1 MTTDTDVTTGGLEAL
16 PTRPPTPPRERQA
29 PADQDPNKL
38 TLSRNP
44 LTTRLTLQTPPNYS
58 PDSALSTN
66 QSSRRTRKKVEFTV
80 QAEYREPPSYATTTS
95 ASFAGKENAHRQST
109 PISAPSSV
117 GLERPLKSIL
127 KPTSSPNPPN
137 PLDPSS
143 GQDEAGRTASL
154 AVMLESAIKQL
165 AGNDRDNKIDAYDL
179 LVRAL
184 KTSNNLPD
192 RIALQDK
199 MTLFTQFIQRDI
211 TTKAANGTT
220 DWSVVNHAI
229 ILLST
234 FLHFQAIA
242 SSISPDFGVFII
254 DHCIRS
260 FEDPATPKEHAR
272 YLMQIVAAQNFPAKV
287 MSADRVGRL
296 VAALHNIENHLKGK
310 SIVVGRILV
319 YRRLLRQCRA
329 HMVTHSDWLLDLFTD
344 MLSSMKETR
353 ANAIS
358 LGLEASF
365 SVAKEKQLTKKVTD
379 ILQMTVDETRY
390 VEYYAKQLTAMT
402 KDREVISAV
411 PQVWSVVVLL
421 LRCPIDKWEFFDQ
434 WLEIIQKCFNS
445 ADRDTKV
452 EANLAWNRLV
462 YALHLHESSFNK
474 TVGMLCQ
481 PFTSQLKR
489 SRKVFPPELRKIA
502 IGSLC
507 NLYYY
512 AFAPTANPNFVEL
525 YWDTCVKSLIKT
537 LVFPEND
544 GKAGERQKTP
554 SADLVAHATNILSA
568 LFNQTSMQ
576 RLWKEDR
583 ISENALAK
591 PEDLP
596 ALDPKWIRRNGH
608 RVFSVVEPIL
618 GRTFLDLADSTSD
631 ASRLWRSLVGSVA
644 AAASKEVK
652 VSVDTA
658 AFLGHGLGLFMKI
671 WSGGCLG
678 EAAAASVEQQ
688 QTFLAAVQSY
698 LTTVI
703 SSLGHLPFTEKLLT
717 MDKQQNTLIPLATP
731 SHRSSKSHTSLT
743 RSPLHHLFA
752 ILTVL
757 PPGLADSEGLLNLIR
772 TVFEPFVPTRSP
784 RARREFALELM
795 QISSAQGP
803 APYGVWA
810 FVADT
815 LSTSMDH
822 SQSSTSSTDSTY
834 HPQIGHELRDMVKHL
849 EKGISNTP
857 ELPWDLWLSFYEFV
871 VGQAIEL
878 SGEAGCSLGV
888 VEALSKA
895 LVDNFPADQA
905 ADTVPVSPPLL
916 RCCACLMSTAKHPRD
931 RAALDAARRRLWG
944 TSMAGAKSASFDPF
958 DKFYEL
964 MGRSLKM
971 AYLNVQALDDTVTSS
986 LLEQTTQFLSRC
998 NPLLVF
1004 KSLVQLQHGLGPWIQ
1019 DADGQYGNKQHP
1031 SVAEAVM
1038 ALWDRICTLF
1048 ADAAIQDFQLDVIEQ
1063 LLCCAFK
1070 SKHRHTVNSAV
1081 TLWNRGFEHAEEIE
1095 YPETLREVLLSV
1107 RAYADIVL
1115 PGLDVSS
1122 FDSHSAAQP
1131 MFIDSQDDI
1140 DIPTNLSSYRL
1151 TPRFTRPPSSR
1162 ASASGTPASDRSL
1175 SSSSRQKSESARL
1188 RSQTKSSRRNKT
1200 AKLRHD
1206 DSQIQFA
1213 PIEQPSP
1220 SENLVDESQVLTD
1233 RQKEVRDRQQEN
1245 AALFPAM
1252 RSSPEKATTRSSH
1265 GSRQPSPLQPRA
1277 AEPIVDEEAT
1287 TPRVNRSYE
1296 YVSSTPTPRRGQAA
1310 IVDEDHEMTDDIPSS
1325 PPEPRRNLL
1334 PEMKSH
1340 SRSNSVLAE
1349 MPVSSSPISGS
1360 PVTRSSQRLRELKA
1374 SSQGGS
1380 ADPVSPSKLRQQLA
1394 EQAGSVPDAVP
1405 DSSQLPMITLTHEPS
1420 QEQSLELPAIDPTTP
1435 PKLNPPTKNQETPRS
1450 DNDVFVDALASPARR
1465 QTRSSVS
1472 VPSSYTKGREE
1483 DMPHHGDRS
1492 FEMSDGEERSMARLV
1507 IELDSRKCDPTPNYD
1522 SSPEK
1527 QRQKAEAAL
1536 DSITVHIDDG
1546 DGELPLPPAKE
1557 PSPPVIPSTQAEPSD
1572 SQSPGVNKSKRKRKR
1587 GSEKR
1592 QSSGKKRRQQQQQ
1605 QQQSI
1610 AEVEEVSSSAVED
1623 SQVAAAAAEVV
1634 SSQPQE
1640 PVAANHSFP
1649 SPDLAH
1655 QADDSFEPLS
1665 MASPSDQSIDGDN
1678 AAVYRQLITEAS
1690 QQSEHNLTEAIPE
1703 SFIMDEEEPTE
1714 DDQEMAGADD
1724 AVPSSVP
1731 APPTAEPS
1739 ALEKI
1744 MASLRDGLSGLRTAT
1759 LSRDEVYKIEDMFM
1773 DIKRELYEA
1782 ESRSR
1787 RLS

>member
-1 MTTDTDVTTGGLEAL
+1 MTTDADADADTATGGLDAL
-16 PTRPPTPPRERQA
+16 PARPPTPPRERQA

-38 TLSRNP
+38 ILSRNP
-44 LTTRLTLQTPPNYS
+44 LTTRLTLQTPPSHS
-58 PDSALSTN
+58 PDSTRSTN

-80 QAEYREPPSYATTTS
+80 QAEYREPPSYTTTTTTTS
-95 ASFAGKENAHRQST
+95 ASFTGKENAHKQST

-117 GLERPLKSIL
+117 GFERPLKSIL

-165 AGNDRDNKIDAYDL
+165 AGNDRDSKIDAYEL

-192 RIALQDK
+192 RIALLDK

-220 DWSVVNHAI
+220 DWSVVNHAV
-229 ILLST
+229 ILLVT
-234 FLHFQAIA
+234 FLHFPAIA
-242 SSISPDFGVFII
+242 SSISPDFGIFIV

-272 YLMQIVAAQNFPAKV
+272 YLMQVVAAQNFPGKV

-319 YRRLLRQCRA
+319 YRRLLRQCKA
-329 HMVTHSDWLLDLFTD
+329 HMITHSDWLLDLFTD

-353 ANAIS
+353 SSAIA

-365 SVAKEKQLTKKVTD
+365 SVTKEKQLTKKVTD
-379 ILQMTVDETRY
+379 ILQMTADGTRY
-390 VEYYAKQLTAMT
+390 IEYYAKQLTAMT
-402 KDREVISAV
+402 KDKELMSAV

-421 LRCPIDKWEFFDQ
+421 LRCPIDRWEFFDQ

-445 ADRDTKV
+445 ADKDTKA

-489 SRKVFPPELRKIA
+489 SRKVFPPEHRKIV

-512 AFAPTANPNFVEL
+512 AFAPTSNPNYVEL

-537 LVFPEND
+537 CVFPEND
-544 GKAGERQKTP
+544 GKAGDKQKSP
-554 SADLVAHATNILSA
+554 STDLVAHATNMLSG
-568 LFNQTSMQ
+568 LFNQTSL

-583 ISENALAK
+583 ISDNTMVR

-596 ALDPKWIRRNGH
+596 ALDPKWIRRNAP
-608 RVFSVVEPIL
+608 RVFSVVEPIFS
-618 GRTFLDLADSTSD
+618 RTFLDLADSASD
-631 ASRLWRSLVGSVA
+631 ASKLWRALVGAVA

-658 AFLGHGLGLFMKI
+658 AFLGHALSLFMRI
-671 WSGGCLG
+671 WSGGLG
-678 EAAAASVEQQ
+678 QAVASVEQQ
-688 QTFLAAVQSY
+688 RRFLAAVQSY
-698 LTTVI
+698 LATVI

-717 MDKQQNTLIPLATP
+717 MNKQQNTLIPLATP
-731 SHRSSKSHTSLT
+731 SHRSGKSHGLT
-743 RSPLHHLFA
+743 RSPLHHLFCS
-752 ILTVL
+752 LMVL
-757 PPGLADSEGLLNLIR
+757 PPGLSDSEELANLIK
-772 TVFEPFVPTRSP
+772 TVFEPFVPTRS
-784 RARREFALELM
+784 ARTKREFAQELVQM
-795 QISSAQGP
+795 SSSARP
-803 APYGVWA
+803 TPYGIWA
-810 FVADT
+810 FIADT

-834 HPQIGHELRDMVKHL
+834 HPQIGHEFREMVRHL

-857 ELPWDLWLSFYEFV
+857 ELPWDLWLSFFEFV
-871 VGQAIEL
+871 VGQATEL
-878 SGEAGCSLGV
+878 SGEAGCSLAV

-895 LVDNFPADQA
+895 LVDNFPVEQA
-905 ADTVPVSPPLL
+905 ADTVTVSPRLL
-916 RCCACLMSTAKHPRD
+916 QCGACLMSTAKHPRD
-931 RAALDAARRRLWG
+931 RPALDAARRRLWG
-944 TSMAGAKSASFDPF
+944 TAIAGAKSASFDPF

-971 AYLNVQALDDTVTSS
+971 AYLNMEVLDDTVTSS
-986 LLEQTTQFLSRC
+986 LLEQATQFLSRC

-1004 KSLVQLQHGLGPWIQ
+1004 KSLVQLQQGLGPWIQ
-1019 DADGQYGNKQHP
+1019 DADGLYGNKQHP

-1038 ALWDRICTLF
+1038 ALWDRICALF
-1048 ADAAIQDFQLDVIEQ
+1048 ADAAIEDFQLDVIEP

-1081 TLWNRGFEHAEEIE
+1081 MLWNRGFEHAEEIE
-1095 YPETLREVLLSV
+1095 YPEALKEVLLSV
-1107 RAYADIVL
+1107 RGYADIVL

-1140 DIPTNLSSYRL
+1140 DIPTNLSSYRV
-1151 TPRFTRPPSSR
+1151 TPRFTRPPSSK
-1162 ASASGTPASDRSL
+1162 ASTSETPASDRS
-1175 SSSSRQKSESARL
+1175 STSSRQRPESARL
-1188 RSQTKSSRRNKT
+1188 RSQTKSSKRNKT

-1220 SENLVDESQVLTD
+1220 SDHLAAESQVLTD

-1245 AALFPAM
+1245 AALFPAI

-1265 GSRQPSPLQPRA
+1265 GSRQPSPPQPEA
-1277 AEPIVDEEAT
+1277 AEPTADEEAT
-1287 TPRVNRSYE
+1287 TPKVNRSYE

-1310 IVDEDHEMTDDIPSS
+1310 IIDEDHEMTDDIPSS

-1349 MPVSSSPISGS
+1349 MPISSSPISGS
-1360 PVTRSSQRLRELKA
+1360 PVTRSSQRLRDMKA
-1374 SSQGGS
+1374 SSQGGGV
-1380 ADPVSPSKLRQQLA
+1380 DPVSPSKLRQQNTVSA
-1394 EQAGSVPDAVP
+1394 HEAIP
-1405 DSSQLPMITLTHEPS
+1405 DSSQPPMITLTHEPS
-1420 QEQSLELPAIDPTTP
+1420 QEQPLELSAVDPATPT
-1435 PKLNPPTKNQETPRS
+1435 KLNPPKHHETPRS
-1450 DNDVFVDALASPARR
+1450 DNDVFVDALTSPARR
-1465 QTRSSVS
+1465 QARSSVS
-1472 VPSSYTKGREE
+1472 MPSSYTKGREE
-1483 DMPHHGDRS
+1483 DIPHHGDRS
-1492 FEMSDGEERSMARLV
+1492 FEMSDDAERSMARLV
-1507 IELDSRKCDPTPNYD
+1507 IELDSRKCGPTPNYD

-1527 QRQKAEAAL
+1527 RQAKTEPATEATL
-1536 DSITVHIDDG
+1536 DSITVLLDDG
-1546 DGELPLPPAKE
+1546 DAELPPPPAE
-1557 PSPPVIPSTQAEPSD
+1557 VHSLPVIPSTQAEPSD
-1572 SQSPGVNKSKRKRKR
+1572 AQTPEVNRSKRKRKR
-1587 GSEKR
+1587 GSDKR
-1592 QSSGKKRRQQQQQ
+1592 QGSGKKRRQQQ
-1605 QQQSI
+1605 SVVE
-1610 AEVEEVSSSAVED
+1610 AEDVSAIED
-1623 SQVAAAAAEVV
+1623 SQGAPTAEVL
-1634 SSQPQE
+1634 SSSSLE
-1640 PVAANHSFP
+1640 PVAADHSLP

-1655 QADDSFEPLS
+1655 QVDGDSFEPLS
-1665 MASPSDQSIDGDN
+1665 YDSPSDRSADGDN

-1690 QQSEHNLTEAIPE
+1690 QQSENNLAEGDPE
-1703 SFIMDEEEPTE
+1703 SSIKDEEDAVE
-1714 DDQEMAGADD
+1714 DDQEMADTDD
-1724 AVPSSVP
+1724 PIPSSFP
-1731 APPTAEPS
+1731 APPTEPS
-1739 ALEKI
+1739 AVEKI
-1744 MASLRDGLSGLRTAT
+1744 MASLRDGLSELRTAS

-1787 RLS
+1787 PPN